1 MMDTI
6 LEIPMD
12 AVVEGLA
19 LDLAS
24 KTFLLEHKG
33 SIRPIF
39 ELIFAVESGMWNA
52 VVEWCSRLAVE
63 EEYAA
68 ECYSSAMAWAQSIIA
83 SL

>member
-12 AVVEGLA
+12 AIVDGLS
-19 LDLAS
+19 LDRAS
-24 KTFLLEHKG
+24 RIFLLEHEG
-33 SIRPIF
+33 PLRPIF
-39 ELIFAVESGMWNA
+39 ELVFAVESGMWNS
-52 VVEWCSRLAVE
+52 VVEWCGRLGVKE
-63 EEYAA
+63 DYAA